1 MRPHVSI
8 SRVQDQTGGF
18 LMKRFI
24 EKPRKQ
30 IYDVIVIGGGITGA
44 AVAYEAAGSGLSVA
58 LVEKKDFGSGTSAV
72 TSKLIHGGL
81 RYLATGEF
89 GLVRE
94 SLHERRIMENIAPN
108 FIYPLPTVITTSRT
122 GLKDNSWKVR
132 IGMFLYDLLSFDRGR
147 VRDRSKKL
155 PGHRTLSRTEVI
167 KMEPNVR
174 RRGLRGASL
183 YYDCIMI
190 SPERL
195 TLAFIK
201 SAVRYGA
208 DVANYAEVTDF
219 ICNEKNGRV
228 RSVDGVTVKDL
239 LSGRDHKIRGR
250 AVINCAGPW
259 ADIVLG
265 KAMKR
270 AASSAIRRSEGIHI
284 ITKNLLNGHAI
295 ATMTPG
301 GRHFFVIPWRNHSL
315 IGTTDRDFKGTPD
328 EYRVMRHSIEELL
341 DEVNQSFG
349 NGDQL
354 VYGDVRFCYGGLR
367 PLVTDSADSVYKTSR
382 KYEIFDNE
390 RDGLPG
396 VFTVEGGKYTTSRN
410 LARKVMK
417 TVNEKLKWKVKP
429 LDTAGEYLS
438 GCEIPDMEAFVADC
452 KKRYPALREHQ
463 IDYLS
468 RNYGAEIDALMEMA
482 AGKPEL
488 TRPLNRDGEMA
499 AQVLYAIRN
508 EMARTLCDILFRRTG
523 LGTLGYPG
531 SLVLRTV
538 ADIAGAELRWS
549 DKKKREEI
557 SLAARALAVPR

>member
-1 MRPHVSI
+1 
-8 SRVQDQTGGF
+8 
-18 LMKRFI
+18 MKRFI

-108 FIYPLPTVITTSRT
+108 FVYPLPPVISAFRT
-122 GLKDNSWKVR
+122 GAKDNSWKVR
-132 IGMFLYDLLSFDRGR
+132 IGMFLYDLLSYDRGR
-147 VRDRSKKL
+147 VRDSSKKL
-155 PGHRTLSRTEVI
+155 PGHRALSRAEVI
-167 KMEPNVR
+167 RMEPNVR
-174 RRGLRGASL
+174 RRGLKGASL

-190 SPERL
+190 NPERL

-201 SAVRYGA
+201 SAVRCGA

-219 ICNEKNGRV
+219 IRHEKNGQV
-228 RSVDGVTVKDL
+228 RSVDGVEVKDL
-239 LSGRDHKIRGR
+239 LSGRHHKVRGR
-250 AVINCAGPW
+250 VIINCTGPW
-259 ADIVLG
+259 SDIVLG
-265 KAMKR
+265 RAMKKNT
-270 AASSAIRRSEGIHI
+270 SSAIRRSEGIHI
-284 ITKNLLNGHAI
+284 ITRNLLNGHAV

-315 IGTTDRDFKGTPD
+315 IGTTDRDFKGSPD
-328 EYRVMRHSIEELL
+328 EYRVTRRSVEELL
-341 DEVNQSFG
+341 DEVNGSFG

-367 PLVTDSADSVYKTSR
+367 PLVTDKADSVYKTSR

-396 VFTVEGGKYTTSRN
+396 VFTVGGGKYTTSRN

-417 TVNEKLKWKVKP
+417 TVNKKLKRKVRP
-429 LDTAGEYLS
+429 INTALEYLS
-438 GCEIPDMEAFVADC
+438 GGEIPDMEAFVGQC
-452 KKRYPALREHQ
+452 RKRYSALSERQ
-463 IDYLS
+463 IDYLN
-468 RNYGAEIDALMEMA
+468 RNYGTEFDALLEMA

-499 AQVLYAIRN
+499 AQVIYAIRN
-508 EMARTLCDILFRRTG
+508 EMARTLCDVLFRRTG

-531 SLVLRTV
+531 STVLRTV

-549 DKKKREEI
+549 EKRKKDEI
-557 SLAARALAVPR
+557 SLAARELAVPR